1 MSKSDIITGQYVRIQ
16 QTAASLG
23 DRIVARLIDYLLL
36 FAYVSSMVMLV
47 ATMKDQWSDLKETIL
62 VWLVFLPT
70 VFYSFLCETFFH
82 GQTLGKRLRHIRV
95 VNVNGSQPTM
105 GALLLRWMCLVI
117 DVWTSGVGIV
127 AIMLTKRRQRLG
139 DLAAATMVIHLDD
152 YKQWHGTLDDFY
164 YLKAD
169 YRPVFRQAA
178 DLSDGQAHVIE
189 RTLYAPGGYDPVQ
202 LSKLAGKVRSFLHHD
217 ALPAGMTDADYLATV
232 LRDYQYF
239 ELELV

>member
-1 MSKSDIITGQYVRIQ
+1 MSKSDIITGQYVRIE

-23 DRIVARLIDYLLL
+23 DRIVARLIDFVFL
-36 FAYVSSMVMLV
+36 FAYVSSMMQLLK
-47 ATMKDQWSDLKETIL
+47 TFGDLWPEFKGTIL
-62 VWLVFLPT
+62 VWFVFLPA

-105 GALLLRWMCLVI
+105 GALLLRWMCLAI

-164 YLKAD
+164 YLKAN

-189 RTLYAPGGYDPVQ
+189 RTLYAPDGYDPEQV
-202 LSKLAGKVRSFLHHD
+202 SKLAAKVRSFLHHD
-217 ALPAGMTDADYLATV
+217 ILPSGMTDADYLTTV

-239 ELELV
+239 EMELV

>member
-1 MSKSDIITGQYVRIQ
+1 MSKSDIITGQYVRIE

-36 FAYVSSMVMLV
+36 FAYVSSMGMLV

-105 GALLLRWMCLVI
+105 GALLLR
-117 DVWTSGVGIV
+117 
-127 AIMLTKRRQRLG
+127 
-139 DLAAATMVIHLDD
+139 
-152 YKQWHGTLDDFY
+152 
-164 YLKAD
+164 
-169 YRPVFRQAA
+169 
-178 DLSDGQAHVIE
+178 
-189 RTLYAPGGYDPVQ
+189 
-202 LSKLAGKVRSFLHHD
+202 
-217 ALPAGMTDADYLATV
+217 
-232 LRDYQYF
+232 
-239 ELELV
+239 